1 MDELK
6 WMIARQIPHLRRY
19 AIVLTKSETQA
30 DDLVQDCLE
39 RGLRKRHLWH
49 RTGSLRSW
57 LFRMLYRTHIDRQRS
72 RRREDIPVEAG
83 VVDAAV
89 TQPPEQEHA
98 VELRN
103 ITDAL
108 DRLPGDQRATV
119 LLVALE
125 GFAYDEVAEIMDVPV
140 GTVRSRLSRGRQT
153 LRELLTREEPKRVL
167 RRVK

>member
-6 WMIARQIPHLRRY
+6 WMIARQLPHLRRY
-19 AIVLTKSETQA
+19 AIALTRSETQA

-57 LFRMLYRTHIDRQRS
+57 LFRMLYRTHIDRERS
-72 RRREDIPVEAG
+72 RRRGEVP
-83 VVDAAV
+83 VDAGTIDPIAS
-89 TQPPEQEHA
+89 QSANQEHF
-98 VELRN
+98 VEVRD
-103 ITDAL
+103 IGDAL
-108 DRLPGDQRATV
+108 DQLPDEQRATI

-125 GFAYDEVAEIMDVPV
+125 GFAYDEVAEIMRVPV

-153 LRELLTREEPKRVL
+153 LREIRAREEPHRIL